1 MFIHVQ
7 RETGLAHRTMVLRP
21 WQVQA
26 LRLVASK
33 WFAAVL
39 TVAIVS
45 WAYFAFQTAR
55 VPFLTRRITHLEQD
69 AAKIDTLQATLD
81 QLQRRYTQVQQMLS
95 ASARSATPAS
105 PARETKPAAA
115 ERKVPANAPA
125 PDSTK
130 APPAKAPPAKAS
142 PAKASPA
149 KASPVTAPL
158 TKTPPDTAPANA
170 ATNLPVI
177 AFFTT
182 ERTENRGG
190 TRSRTKARV
199 EDFASRNIRRGFG
212 SS

>member
-1 MFIHVQ
+1 MTGPERDPGTQEHGNVFGRGWGNMFIHVQ

-39 TVAIVS
+39 TVAILS

-69 AAKIDTLQATLD
+69 SAKIDTLQATLD

-105 PARETKPAAA
+105 AKETTPAIAPKSAAPSKEPATTAP
-115 ERKVPANAPA
+115 KTPATAPI
-125 PDSTK
+125 K
-130 APPAKAPPAKAS
+130 PPAIAP
-142 PAKASPA
+142 
-149 KASPVTAPL
+149 
-158 TKTPPDTAPANA
+158 
-170 ATNLPVI
+170 
-177 AFFTT
+177 
-182 ERTENRGG
+182 
-190 TRSRTKARV
+190 
-199 EDFASRNIRRGFG
+199 
-212 SS
+212 